1 MMDLKKLVLKQMD
14 LERLVL
20 KEMELERMDQERMDP
35 EIMDPERMDPERMDQ
50 EWDPVLERV
59 CSINFDKSHLI
70 FSSGFI
76 AGSYSANEFCSNEET
91 PEAPEEPNFFLSS
104 LRFMVVTPTFIP
116 NYI

>member
-20 KEMELERMDQERMDP
+20 KEMELERMNQERMDP
-35 EIMDPERMDPERMDQ
+35 EIMDPERMDQ

-76 AGSYSANEFCSNEET
+76 AGSYSANEFCSNQET
-91 PEAPEEPNFFLSS
+91 PKALEEPNFFLSS